1 MPKFGTC
8 VPQCP
13 IATWNAATQ
22 QIDLS
27 WTGDAEGCAD
37 SFEPTKTVFVAYS
50 EADFQTGNILI
61 DESVIAEADSLTT
74 GTVSINGY
82 DGVYKFATAHDAWKF
97 GEEYTIAAF
106 YQQDGTRMNQYSTP
120 VIAEE
125 RLVVP
130 ASTA

>member
-1 MPKFGTC
+1 MPKTGTC

-13 IATWNAATQ
+13 VASWNEATQ
-22 QIDLS
+22 QIDLT
-27 WTGDAEGCAD
+27 WTGDAEGCD

-50 EADFQTGNILI
+50 EADFQSGNILI
-61 DESVIAEADSLTT
+61 DESVIAEADGLAS
-74 GTVSINGY
+74 GTLSISGY
-82 DGVYKFATAHDAWKF
+82 DGVYKFATAHDAFKF

-106 YQQDGTRMNQYSTP
+106 YQQNGKRMNQYSIP

-130 ASTA
+130 TPSA